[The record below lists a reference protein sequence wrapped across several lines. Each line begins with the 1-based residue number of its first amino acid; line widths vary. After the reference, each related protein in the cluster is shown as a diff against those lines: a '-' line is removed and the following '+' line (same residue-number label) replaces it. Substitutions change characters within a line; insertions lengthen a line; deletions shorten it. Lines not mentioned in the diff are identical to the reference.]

1 MATKILEKL
10 REAVL
15 EYDVEA
21 AANWARKA
29 IEEQIE
35 PTKTIDALAGAIRQ
49 VGDGFGKGELWL
61 PDLVAAAE
69 AMLAGMAIM
78 EEELKRRGES
88 MPSLGCVVI
97 GTAFGDIH
105 SIGKDLVATL
115 LTAEGFQVHDLGIN
129 IPSEVFIGAV
139 KEQRADILAMSAL
152 LTTTAAEQQK
162 VISALNEQGLRKK
175 VKVMVGGGPI
185 TQEFANS
192 IGADGYAPTAFGA
205 ARLARSLL
213 GK

>member
-1 MATKILEKL
+1 MSSEILGNIK
-10 REAVL
+10 RAVL

-21 AANWARKA
+21 AASLARKA

-35 PTKTIDALAGAIRQ
+35 PTKTIDALAGAMRQ

-69 AMLAGMAIM
+69 TMLAGMAII

-88 MPSLGCVVI
+88 VPSLGCVVI
-97 GTAFGDIH
+97 GTVFGDIH
-105 SIGKDLVATL
+105 NIGKDLVVTV
-115 LTAEGFQVHDLGIN
+115 LTAEGFQVHDLGVN
-129 IPSEVFIGAV
+129 VPSEEFIRAV
-139 KEQRADILAMSAL
+139 KEQKADILAMSAL

-162 VISALNEQGLRKK
+162 IINTLNEQGLREK